1 MNAQDLMTEDPI
13 SLPVTAKVREALAI
27 LRTMDIRHVPVV
39 GHKDEL
45 IGMLSDRDL
54 RSARAS
60 DLDAPV
66 TELMSADVVS
76 VGPESDA
83 LEVIDLMIDTKVGA
97 VPVVDDEDGSL
108 LGIISYVDVLR
119 KLRAKLADQD
129 E

>member
-1 MNAQDLMTEDPI
+1 
-13 SLPVTAKVREALAI
+13 
-27 LRTMDIRHVPVV
+27 
-39 GHKDEL
+39 
-45 IGMLSDRDL
+45 MLSDRDL

-60 DLDAPV
+60 DLDALV

-119 KLRAKLADQD
+119 KLRAKLAEQD